1 MCKQR
6 FDITAIIYDKKGNI
20 LAIGKNSYVKTH
32 TLQAKYAERVGRP
45 DKKFVHAEIL
55 AIARCRDLSKAHKIF
70 ISRYYKDGTPAP
82 AAPCPICLSAIKDMT
97 NIKII
102 EHS

>member
-20 LAIGKNSYVKTH
+20 LSIGKNSYIKTH

-55 AIARCRDLSKAHKIF
+55 AIARCRDLSKAHRIF
-70 ISRYYKDGTPAP
+70 ISRYHKDGSPAP
-82 AAPCPICLSAIKDMT
+82 ASPCPICIAAIKDMT
-97 NIKII
+97 NIKTI
-102 EHS
+102 EHT